1 MNARFVMAWV
11 DGGFRA
17 AIMFEG
23 RGLVRFVIQTPKVV
37 VRRQAKKDIRIQD
50 AGSVEK
56 AAAKFRGSA
65 RRNGS
70 TKEARALLAG
80 VPRSPNCEP
89 VGGRP

>member
-1 MNARFVMAWV
+1 MTAWV
-11 DGGFRA
+11 DGAFRS

-37 VRRQAKKDIRIQD
+37 VRRQAKEDIRVDD
-50 AGSVEK
+50 AGAVSK

-70 TKEARALLAG
+70 TKEARRLLRG
-80 VPRSPNCEP
+80 L
-89 VGGRP
+89 